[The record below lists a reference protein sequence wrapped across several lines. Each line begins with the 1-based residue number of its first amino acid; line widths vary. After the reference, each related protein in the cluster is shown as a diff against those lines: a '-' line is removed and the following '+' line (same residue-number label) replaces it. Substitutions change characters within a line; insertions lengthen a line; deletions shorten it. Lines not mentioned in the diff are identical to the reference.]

1 MVFLSNEER
10 VQLKVQHKRERDGR
24 IRDRIKAVLLYDE
37 GWSIPAIAKVLLL
50 SDDAIRNHIIEYKES
65 RKLKPQSGGSTEK
78 LSFEQSAQLE
88 EHLQRHT
95 YLYVKDITAYVEGM
109 FGITYTVHGLRNW
122 LQRHGFSYKKP
133 ALIPG
138 KADKEQQQKWL
149 LEYKKLRR
157 ELTKDE
163 TICFMRLF

>member
-1 MVFLSNEER
+1 MLFLSNEER

-78 LSFEQSAQLE
+78 LSFPDLC
-88 EHLQRHT
+88 HFL
-95 YLYVKDITAYVEGM
+95 K
-109 FGITYTVHGLRNW
+109 F
-122 LQRHGFSYKKP
+122 
-133 ALIPG
+133 
-138 KADKEQQQKWL
+138 
-149 LEYKKLRR
+149 
-157 ELTKDE
+157 
-163 TICFMRLF
+163 